1 VRVLVATD
9 QWFPD
14 FKGGSA
20 RVATA
25 TATLLAERGHDVT
38 VLAPR
43 APGAEEAVVEGRL
56 ILRREIRRTALPQ
69 TVSDPRETARHARG
83 LSATF
88 DVALAHQATT
98 FAGLRAARVEA
109 PSIRVFHASALRELR
124 FLRTQLPGRVG
135 RARARLLEP
144 LVGRQERASLREASR
159 IFVLSEFSGS
169 LVAEDAPEAVSRVRL
184 VGGGVDA
191 SAFTPDTDSRPARER
206 LGLAPE
212 VRLLLSVRRF
222 EPRMGLEEL
231 LRALTLLET
240 DPPPMLALVGSGV
253 IGAQLERVA
262 RQLGLAGRVLFPGR
276 VSDAELLDWYRAA
289 DLFVL
294 PTVAYEG
301 FGMATAEALAAGTPV
316 VGTPVGATPEL
327 LRPIDPD
334 LVAAAADARSLADAI
349 ARGLAKA
356 GPELSTRCRDYASD
370 VLSWQTVIQRWE
382 SELAAAADVLLE
394 PSASRR

>member
-1 VRVLVATD
+1 VRILVATD

-25 TATLLAERGHDVT
+25 TATLLAVRGHEVT

-43 APGAEEAVVEGRL
+43 AADAGEAVVEGGL
-56 ILRREIRRTALPQ
+56 TLRRAIRRTAVPQ
-69 TVSDPRETARHARG
+69 TLSDPRETARHARA
-83 LSATF
+83 LSARF
-88 DVALAHQATT
+88 DVTLAHQATT
-98 FAGLRAARVEA
+98 FAGLRAARVDA
-109 PSIRVFHASALRELR
+109 PCIRVFHASALRELR
-124 FLRTQLPGRVG
+124 FLRTQLSGRVD
-135 RARARLLEP
+135 RARVSLLEP
-144 LVGRQERASLREASR
+144 LVRRQERASLRDASR
-159 IFVLSEFSGS
+159 IFVLSEFSRS

-191 SAFTPDTDSRPARER
+191 SAFTPDSDPRSARER
-206 LGLAPE
+206 LGLPPH

-231 LRALTLLET
+231 LRALTMLEA
-240 DPPPMLALVGSGV
+240 DPPPVLALVGSGEL
-253 IGAQLERVA
+253 GPQLERAA
-262 RQLGLAGRVLFPGR
+262 RELRVVERVLFPGR
-276 VSDAELLDWYRAA
+276 VSDDELLDWYRAA

-334 LVAAAADARSLADAI
+334 LVATGADARSLADAI
-349 ARGLAKA
+349 GRGLRKA
-356 GPELSTRCRDYASD
+356 GPELSTRCRAYASD
-370 VLSWQTVIQRWE
+370 VLAWQIVIERWE
-382 SELAAAADVLLE
+382 SELAAAARVVLE
-394 PSASRR
+394 PAVARP